1 MTKKQLYFI
10 FILSILPFA
19 YTSAQEFSK
28 SDMHIPNQEKINP
41 LVEDFYGKEQYQIL
55 LEENPG
61 LLLYKH
67 CLITYG
73 YQIKDIGAKANLV
86 SYPLLSEKKRMCK
99 NSSNN
104 DNLLCYDL
112 SVKDVQQIF
121 IINGSKA
128 LIVIPKAELLKIYN
142 SLLRKF

>member
-1 MTKKQLYFI
+1 MTKKQVYFA
-10 FILSILPFA
+10 LLLLILPF
-19 YTSAQEFSK
+19 TNINAQEFSE
-28 SDMHIPNQEKINP
+28 SDVRIPNQEKINP
-41 LVEDFYGKEQYQIL
+41 LVEDFYGKDQYQRL

-73 YQIKDIGAKANLV
+73 YQIKDIGAKASLV
-86 SYPLLSEKKRMCK
+86 DYPLLSEKKRTCK

-112 SVKDVQQIF
+112 SVKDVQQTF

-128 LIVIPKAELLKIYN
+128 LIIIPKDELLKIYN

>member
-1 MTKKQLYFI
+1 MTKKQVCFAL
-10 FILSILPFA
+10 LLLILPFA
-19 YTSAQEFSK
+19 NSNAQEFSK

-41 LVEDFYGKEQYQIL
+41 LVEDFYGKEQYQRL

-61 LLLYKH
+61 LILYKH

-73 YQIKDIGAKANLV
+73 YQVKDIGAKANLV
-86 SYPLLSEKKRMCK
+86 KYPLLNEKKRKCK
-99 NSSNN
+99 NSIN

-112 SVKDVQQIF
+112 SVKDVQQTF

-128 LIVIPKAELLKIYN
+128 LIIIPKDELLVIYN

>member
-1 MTKKQLYFI
+1 MTKKQVCFAL
-10 FILSILPFA
+10 LLLILPFA
-19 YTSAQEFSK
+19 NSNAQEFSE
-28 SDMHIPNQEKINP
+28 SDMNIPNQEKINP
-41 LVEDFYGKEQYQIL
+41 LVEDFYGKEQYQRL

-61 LLLYKH
+61 LILYKH

-73 YQIKDIGAKANLV
+73 YQVKDIGAKANLV
-86 SYPLLSEKKRMCK
+86 KYPLLNEKKRKCK
-99 NSSNN
+99 NSIN

-112 SVKDVQQIF
+112 SVKDVQQTF

-128 LIVIPKAELLKIYN
+128 LIIIPKDELLVIYN